1 MPSTRVVSVRRRLVP
16 LVTTVVMLHS
26 HAFPVLLALRRAQER
41 TLAVATAGILRL
53 ATARV

>member
-1 MPSTRVVSVRRRLVP
+1 MPSTRAVSVRRRLVP
-16 LVTTVVMLHS
+16 LVTTGVTLLY

-41 TLAVATAGILRL
+41 TLAVAIAGILRS